1 MSDNMKNALDKDII
15 GDVYIDLN
23 KELKNNQK

>member
-15 GDVYIDLN
+15 GDVYANLN
-23 KELKNNQK
+23 KELKNNQR

>member
-15 GDVYIDLN
+15 GDVYTDLN
-23 KELKNNQK
+23 KELKNNQR

>member
-15 GDVYIDLN
+15 GDVYIVLN

>member
-23 KELKNNQK
+23 KELKNNQR